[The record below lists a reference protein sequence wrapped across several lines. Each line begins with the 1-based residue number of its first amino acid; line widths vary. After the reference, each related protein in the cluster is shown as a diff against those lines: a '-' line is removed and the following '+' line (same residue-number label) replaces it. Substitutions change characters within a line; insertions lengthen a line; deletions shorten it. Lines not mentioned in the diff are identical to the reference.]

1 MMKYIYDNKLNTK
14 NAVVPLNIDELY
26 NTKTIIK
33 GKEFTERD
41 KNIIIEYLKM
51 NGIEV
56 TSKAY
61 SIAKFKY
68 IAGEITK
75 KLISDKKIKVL
86 VK

>member
-1 MMKYIYDNKLNTK
+1 
-14 NAVVPLNIDELY
+14 
-26 NTKTIIK
+26 
-33 GKEFTERD
+33 
-41 KNIIIEYLKM
+41 M